1 MSDDKGTVQADI
13 DKYKIKLEKI
23 NTVEKKIVDEW
34 KKENPDKALI
44 AYLKSLIEKLEK
56 QWL

>member
-56 QWL
+56 Q